1 MLRLSRPSGA
11 DDWVVLIAPFATAG
25 SPHAGAREVLCLIRD
40 PDRDLFPSERHL
52 MGAFGLTPAEAR
64 LAGALTRGLRPDEIA
79 ARHGVSLATVR
90 KQLSAVLAKTGC
102 ARQADLLRL
111 MLTLPSA

>member
-1 MLRLSRPSGA
+1 
-11 DDWVVLIAPFATAG
+11 
-25 SPHAGAREVLCLIRD
+25 
-40 PDRDLFPSERHL
+40 
-52 MGAFGLTPAEAR
+52 
-64 LAGALTRGLRPDEIA
+64 LRPDEIA

-111 MLTLPSA
+111 VLTLPSA